1 MLYIDQFI
9 HSYCPS
15 LGIGPLNLLGNLR
28 SFSKNILLK
37 PFSQDALRR

>member
-9 HSYCPS
+9 QVYP
-15 LGIGPLNLLGNLR
+15 IYLNLLGNLR